1 MPILLLLINSRDA
14 LSLKLRADGG
24 QVRGMA
30 LRMRLGSVLRNP
42 KRSREL
48 VSSLGKVSLWQRWP
62 LQRHCS
68 ILVGRSQSV
77 HRHSSSATATAAG
90 GHRVMATVMPQQ
102 LALLK
107 ALATTVAALVSASG
121 GTRSNSRTL
130 TIPSNAQ
137 PTTVASYLF
146 RCIDQLDNTWDHSNR
161 HELSE
166 PAA

>member
-1 MPILLLLINSRDA
+1 MIIVSIAEAMLINIRGVETIGAPAA
-14 LSLKLRADGG
+14 LFAHPVFPRQL
-24 QVRGMA
+24 A
-30 LRMRLGSVLRNP
+30 LL
-42 KRSREL
+42 SRE
-48 VSSLGKVSLWQRWP
+48 R
-62 LQRHCS
+62 
-68 ILVGRSQSV
+68 I
-77 HRHSSSATATAAG
+77 SATVTAAS
-90 GHRVMATVMPQQ
+90 GHWVMATVMPQQ

-146 RCIDQLDNTWDHSNR
+146 RCIDQLDNTWDHS
-161 HELSE
+161 HQDQFSG